1 MLSLNFLKY
10 ESSEWTN
17 FKKDWST
24 ALLIRL
30 IINDIGIIEI
40 ITIIENK
47 AISKIVL
54 RNGWIDAISIK
65 NSCNI
70 SFPQLQNKNFYNINK
85 KIILLIFYIFVN
97 FLLIY
102 FLWSYSKK

>member
-54 RNGWIDAISIK
+54 RNGWIDPISIK
-65 NSCNI
+65 ISSNI
-70 SFPQLQNKNFYNINK
+70 KFPQLQK
-85 KIILLIFYIFVN
+85 
-97 FLLIY
+97 
-102 FLWSYSKK
+102 